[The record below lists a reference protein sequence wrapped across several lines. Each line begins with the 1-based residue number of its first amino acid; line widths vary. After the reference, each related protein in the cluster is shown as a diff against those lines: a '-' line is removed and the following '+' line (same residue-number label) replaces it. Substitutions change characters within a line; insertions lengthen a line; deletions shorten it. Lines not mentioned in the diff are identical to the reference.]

1 MNSTFLRIRMQQP
14 SDWLTRHAVQFLIVA
29 VLMLSMLGVPVVVS
43 AQGGP
48 PPGRSRSSSPRTDGQ
63 SRAIEQQLQHRI
75 GQIMKERLALTDAQ
89 LTQLEAVTMKLE
101 RERRAVRGEE
111 WRIRTAL
118 RAQLLSGDSASNEVV
133 GELLDRMP
141 RVERRRIELMETEQ
155 RELATFLT
163 PVQRARY
170 MALQEEIRK
179 NMDEIRQRRSK
190 DGDASPGRPDGERH
204 FEKRSRPPGGQ

>member
-1 MNSTFLRIRMQQP
+1 M
-14 SDWLTRHAVQFLIVA
+14 DVA
-29 VLMLSMLGVPVVVS
+29 VMRTVVRRFVLAGLVLAVASTPVALD

-48 PPGRSRSSSPRTDGQ
+48 PPGRSGRSASPRTDGQ
-63 SRAIEQQLQHRI
+63 SREIEQQLQRRI
-75 GQIMKERLALTDAQ
+75 AQIMKERLALTDAQ

-101 RERRAVRGEE
+101 RERHAVRSEE

-155 RELATFLT
+155 RELAAFLT
-163 PVQRARY
+163 PVQRARF
-170 MALQEEIRK
+170 MALQDEIRK
-179 NMDEIRQRRSK
+179 NMDEIRQRRST
-190 DGDASPGRPDGERH
+190 DG
-204 FEKRSRPPGGQ
+204 KRSSSRGDSARHSGMDVKPPGSE

>member
-1 MNSTFLRIRMQQP
+1 MKHNISRRVGFAALV
-14 SDWLTRHAVQFLIVA
+14 LAVVGAPVA
-29 VLMLSMLGVPVVVS
+29 AGAQGVPPQGRPVRS
-43 AQGGP
+43 A
-48 PPGRSRSSSPRTDGQ
+48 SPRTDGQ

-75 GQIMKERLALTDAQ
+75 GQIMKERLVLTDAQ

-101 RERRAVRGEE
+101 RERREVRGEE

-118 RAQLLSGDSASNEVV
+118 RAQLLSGDSVSNELV

-155 RELATFLT
+155 RELAAFLS

-170 MALQEEIRK
+170 MALQDEIRK
-179 NMDEIRQRRSK
+179 NMDDIRQSRSPE
-190 DGDASPGRPDGERH
+190 ANRSPGRPGDGRPMER
-204 FEKRSRPPGGQ
+204 RTRPPGGL

>member
-1 MNSTFLRIRMQQP
+1 MDNITQRVSRQVAFAALV
-14 SDWLTRHAVQFLIVA
+14 LAVVGAPIA
-29 VLMLSMLGVPVVVS
+29 AA
-43 AQGGP
+43 AQGP
-48 PPGRSRSSSPRTDGQ
+48 PQGRAGRSASPRTDGQ
-63 SRAIEQQLQHRI
+63 SRDIEQQLQRRI
-75 GQIMKERLALTDAQ
+75 GQIMKERLELSDAQ
-89 LTQLEAVTMKLE
+89 ITQLEAVTMKLE

-155 RELATFLT
+155 RELSAFLT

-170 MALQEEIRK
+170 MALQDEIRK
-179 NMDEIRQRRSK
+179 NMDEIRQRRSS
-190 DGDASPGRPDGERH
+190 DNNRTPGRPGDSKQSDR
-204 FEKRSRPPGGQ
+204 RMRPPGSV

>member
-1 MNSTFLRIRMQQP
+1 MDRTERVSQRVSQRVSRQLGFAAL
-14 SDWLTRHAVQFLIVA
+14 
-29 VLMLSMLGVPVVVS
+29 VLAVVS
-43 AQGGP
+43 APAVVEAQGP
-48 PPGRSRSSSPRTDGQ
+48 PQGRADRSASPRTDGQ
-63 SRAIEQQLQHRI
+63 SRAIEQQLQRRI

-118 RAQLLSGDSASNEVV
+118 RAQLLSGDSASNDVV

-155 RELATFLT
+155 RELSAFLT

-170 MALQEEIRK
+170 MALQDEIRK
-179 NMDEIRQRRSK
+179 NMDEIRRRRSN
-190 DGDASPGRPDGERH
+190 DHDPSSGRPGNSNRSMER
-204 FEKRSRPPGGQ
+204 RSRPPEGR

>member
-1 MNSTFLRIRMQQP
+1 MDRTERVSQRVSQRVSRQLGFAAL
-14 SDWLTRHAVQFLIVA
+14 
-29 VLMLSMLGVPVVVS
+29 VLAVVS
-43 AQGGP
+43 APAVVEAQGP
-48 PPGRSRSSSPRTDGQ
+48 PQGRADRSASPRTDGQ
-63 SRAIEQQLQHRI
+63 SRAIEQQLQRRI

-118 RAQLLSGDSASNEVV
+118 RAQLLSGDSASNDVV

-155 RELATFLT
+155 RELSAFLT

-170 MALQEEIRK
+170 MALQDEIRK
-179 NMDEIRQRRSK
+179 NMDEIRRRRSN
-190 DGDASPGRPDGERH
+190 DHDPSSGRPDNSNRSMER
-204 FEKRSRPPGGQ
+204 RSRPPEGR